1 MSNDTRNDRG
11 RWWPAA
17 QGLILTGIVLLVAA
31 CSGGAAT
38 AGAGAAGP
46 TYQQALV
53 AYAQC
58 MRAHGEPDFPDPT
71 SQGAFPHIPP
81 PSSPRYQTANRACQH
96 LIPSRPLTA
105 AQKRQNTKQALQFSA
120 CMRAH
125 GAPNFPDPVISG
137 GGAAV
142 GLHVAHLDRNS
153 PQFQAAVQACR
164 TFEPG
169 MAGGLM
175 SGGGAP

>member
-1 MSNDTRNDRG
+1 MNNDTSNDRG
-11 RWWPAA
+11 RSAVLA
-17 QGLILTGIVLLVAA
+17 LGLAGIMVLVAA

-46 TYQQALV
+46 AYQQALV

-71 SQGAFPHIPP
+71 SQGAFPHIPA
-81 PSSPRYQTANRACQH
+81 PSSPRYQTANAACQH
-96 LIPSRPLTA
+96 LIPSQPQTA
-105 AQKRQNTKQALQFSA
+105 AQKRQTTRQALRFSV

-125 GAPNFPDPVISG
+125 GVPDFPDPVISG
-137 GGAAV
+137 GGTAV

-164 TFEPG
+164 TFGPG
-169 MAGGLM
+169 MAGLM
-175 SGGGAP
+175 SGSGTP

>member
-1 MSNDTRNDRG
+1 MNNNARNDHGWSR
-11 RWWPAA
+11 PVVL
-17 QGLILTGIVLLVAA
+17 GLGLAGIMFLVAA

-58 MRAHGEPDFPDPT
+58 MRAHCEPDFPDPT

-81 PSSPRYQTANRACQH
+81 PSSPRYQTANRGCQH

-105 AQKRQNTKQALQFSA
+105 AQKQRATRQALQFSA

-125 GAPNFPDPVISG
+125 GVPSFPDPVISG
-137 GGAAV
+137 GGTAV

-169 MAGGLM
+169 MAGLM

>member
-1 MSNDTRNDRG
+1 MNNDTRNDHG
-11 RWWPAA
+11 WWRPVVLGP
-17 QGLILTGIVLLVAA
+17 GLAGIMLLVAA

-38 AGAGAAGP
+38 AGASAGP

-53 AYAQC
+53 AYARC
-58 MRAHGEPDFPDPT
+58 MRAHGEPGFPDPT
-71 SQGAFPHIPP
+71 SLGAFPHIPP
-81 PSSPRYQTANRACQH
+81 PSSPRDQTANRACQH

-105 AQKRQNTKQALQFSA
+105 AQKRQNTKQALQFSV

-125 GAPNFPDPVISG
+125 GVPNFPDPVISG

-169 MAGGLM
+169 MAGLM